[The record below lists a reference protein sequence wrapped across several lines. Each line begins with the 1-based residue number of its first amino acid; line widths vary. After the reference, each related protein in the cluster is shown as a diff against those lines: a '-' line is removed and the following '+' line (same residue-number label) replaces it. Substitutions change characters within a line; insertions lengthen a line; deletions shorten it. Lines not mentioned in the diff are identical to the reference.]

1 MKKLLVFVPIAL
13 LIIGCGGGEKNYYPL
28 TEGNTWNY
36 RTITTMTIG
45 DSTSSDTSSMTTEI
59 TVKTTLNNGTEV
71 YEQIMTMEGSTD
83 TSYVQETDDYILSYE
98 DKADTEPD
106 TMVALPLEEGKTWTV
121 LADSTYTET
130 GKAIGKE
137 SVTVP
142 AGTYDD
148 CWKIA
153 YIYADSAFS
162 ETSFVY
168 LAPDIGMVKVYEST
182 EIDTNMTS
190 EFTMELESATIK

>member
-36 RTITTMTIG
+36 RTITNVTMPDTTI
-45 DSTSSDTSSMTTEI
+45 SDTGSVKTEI

-71 YEQIMTMEGSTD
+71 YEQIMTMDGTAD
-83 TSYVQETDDYILSYE
+83 TSYVQDTDDYILSYE

-121 LADSTYTET
+121 LKDSAYTET

-168 LAPDIGMVKVYEST
+168 LAPDIGMVKVYESM

-190 EFTMELESATIK
+190 EFTMELESVTIK

>member
-36 RTITTMTIG
+36 RTITNVTMPDTAF
-45 DSTSSDTSSMTTEI
+45 SDTSSMTTEI

-71 YEQIMTMEGSTD
+71 YEQIATTDGGKD

-121 LADSTYTET
+121 FNDSTYTQT